1 MTTNSFIHLD
11 YPRSHPGADRLERT
25 VAAAGR
31 VATRLRKNLSA
42 SRGLAAVLL
51 AAMAATLLVVTDQ
64 LVDIWADGH
73 LLAAWM
79 LTWAVGFFAL
89 ALLAPA
95 ARSLAGRAIQGL
107 DSWSSN
113 VARRHADERLL
124 ALARKDPR
132 VMADIRA
139 AVLREEVVLET
150 GKSQGG
156 LTNVPS
162 GAGFGGGQGPE
173 LGQGTKKSHAGLDIN
188 AAEFVSALAASRGL
202 RPEVAARLSRLSRRI
217 WND

>member
-25 VAAAGR
+25 VDAAGR
-31 VATRLRKNLSA
+31 VVTRVRKNLSA
-42 SRGLAAVLL
+42 SRGLSAVLL

-79 LTWAVGFFAL
+79 LTWAVVFSAL

-95 ARSLAGRAIQGL
+95 ARSLADRAIQGL
-107 DSWSSN
+107 NSWSSN

-150 GKSQGG
+150 GKSQVG

-162 GAGFGGGQGPE
+162 GAGSGGGQGPE
-173 LGQGTKKSHAGLDIN
+173 MGQGSKKSDAGLDIN
-188 AAEFVSALAASRGL
+188 TADFVSALAASRGL

>member
-1 MTTNSFIHLD
+1 V
-11 YPRSHPGADRLERT
+11 E
-25 VAAAGR
+25 AAGR
-31 VATRLRKNLSA
+31 LTTRLRKNLSA
-42 SRGLAAVLL
+42 SRGLAAMLL
-51 AAMAATLLVVTDQ
+51 AAMVATLLVVTDQ

-79 LTWAVGFFAL
+79 LTWTVGFFTL

-95 ARSLAGRAIQGL
+95 ARGLAARTLQSL
-107 DSWSSN
+107 DSWSSQ

-139 AVLREEVVLET
+139 AMLREEVVLDA
-150 GKSQGG
+150 GKSQIG
-156 LTNVPS
+156 LTNVPD

-173 LGQGTKKSHAGLDIN
+173 LGQGAKKSHAGLDIN
-188 AAEFVSALAASRGL
+188 TAEFVSALAASRGL

>member
-25 VAAAGR
+25 VEAAGR
-31 VATRLRKNLSA
+31 VAVRMRKNLSA
-42 SRGLAAVLL
+42 SRGLAAMLL
-51 AAMAATLLVVTDQ
+51 AAMVATLLVVTDQ

-79 LTWAVGFFAL
+79 LTWAVGFFTL

-95 ARSLAGRAIQGL
+95 ARSLAGRAIHSL

-139 AVLREEVVLET
+139 AMLREEVALDA
-150 GKSQGG
+150 GKSQIG

-173 LGQGTKKSHAGLDIN
+173 LGQGAKKSHAGLDIN
-188 AAEFVSALAASRGL
+188 TAEFVSALAASRGL